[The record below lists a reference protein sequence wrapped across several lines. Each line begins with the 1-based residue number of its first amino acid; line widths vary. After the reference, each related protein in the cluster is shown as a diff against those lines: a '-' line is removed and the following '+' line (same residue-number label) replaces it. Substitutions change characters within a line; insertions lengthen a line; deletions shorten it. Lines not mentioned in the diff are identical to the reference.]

1 MVLTSTLVTILF
13 LVILTL
19 QILFVLK
26 VYKTAQKHILYL
38 VIVMLLLLLVVVVF
52 STLYFSG
59 YFEHKSEAAAH
70 EKVDDLNKE
79 AEAAKATPEG
89 PEKVKKETENTRFEN
104 TYLQIDK
111 EFMTNLTASKKVMV
125 VQIAVMTHYDNRVFD
140 NVKKH
145 EFAIRSGILDVMR
158 QTTEAEAAR
167 PDFRS
172 ELAAKIKVVMNDILM
187 KYEDFGGIEDV
198 FFTSF
203 VMQ

>member
-1 MVLTSTLVTILF
+1 MATAEAPAAEEVVEGEPKKKKPILLIALIAVSTI
-13 LVILTL
+13 
-19 QILFVLK
+19 
-26 VYKTAQKHILYL
+26 
-38 VIVMLLLLLVVVVF
+38 LLLVVVIF
-52 STLYFSG
+52 TTLYFSG

-70 EKVDDLNKE
+70 EKVDELDKE
-79 AEAAKATPEG
+79 AEAAKATPDG
-89 PEKVKKETENTRFEN
+89 PEKVKKESENTRFEN

-145 EFAIRSGILDVMR
+145 EFAIRSAILDQMR
-158 QTTEAEAAR
+158 QTTEAEASR

>member
-1 MVLTSTLVTILF
+1 MATEEAPAAAEEAVEGEPKKKKPILLIALIAISTI
-13 LVILTL
+13 
-19 QILFVLK
+19 
-26 VYKTAQKHILYL
+26 
-38 VIVMLLLLLVVVVF
+38 LLLVVVVF

-70 EKVDDLNKE
+70 EKVDELAKE

-89 PEKVKKETENTRFEN
+89 PEKVKKESENTRFEN

-111 EFMTNLTASKKVMV
+111 EFMTNLTGSKKVMV

-158 QTTEAEAAR
+158 QTTEAESAR

>member
-1 MVLTSTLVTILF
+1 MKYSV
-13 LVILTL
+13 
-19 QILFVLK
+19 
-26 VYKTAQKHILYL
+26 
-38 VIVMLLLLLVVVVF
+38 
-52 STLYFSG
+52 
-59 YFEHKSEAAAH
+59 
-70 EKVDDLNKE
+70 
-79 AEAAKATPEG
+79 
-89 PEKVKKETENTRFEN
+89 NTRFEN

-158 QTTEAEAAR
+158 QTTEAEASR

-172 ELAAKIKVVMNDILM
+172 ELSAKIKVVMNDILK

>member
-1 MVLTSTLVTILF
+1 MATAEAPVAEEVVEGEPKKKKPILLIALIAISTI
-13 LVILTL
+13 
-19 QILFVLK
+19 
-26 VYKTAQKHILYL
+26 
-38 VIVMLLLLLVVVVF
+38 LLLVVVIF
-52 STLYFSG
+52 TTLYFSG

-70 EKVDDLNKE
+70 EKVDELDKE
-79 AEAAKATPEG
+79 AEAAKATPGG
-89 PEKVKKETENTRFEN
+89 PDKVTKDSVNTRFEN

-158 QTTEAEAAR
+158 QTTEAEASR

-172 ELAAKIKVVMNDILM
+172 ELAAKIKVVMNDLLK

>member
-1 MVLTSTLVTILF
+1 MATAEAPAAEEVVEGEPKKKKPILLIALIAISTI
-13 LVILTL
+13 
-19 QILFVLK
+19 
-26 VYKTAQKHILYL
+26 
-38 VIVMLLLLLVVVVF
+38 LLLVVVVF

-59 YFEHKSEAAAH
+59 FFEHKSEAAAH
-70 EKVDDLNKE
+70 EKVDELNKE
-79 AEAAKATPEG
+79 AEAAKATPGG
-89 PEKVKKETENTRFEN
+89 PDKVTKDSVNTRFEN

-158 QTTEAEAAR
+158 QTTEAEASR

-172 ELAAKIKVVMNDILM
+172 ELAAKIKVVMNDILK

>member
-1 MVLTSTLVTILF
+1 MATAEAPAAAEVVEGEPKKKKPILLIALIAISTIL
-13 LVILTL
+13 L
-19 QILFVLK
+19 LFV
-26 VYKTAQKHILYL
+26 
-38 VIVMLLLLLVVVVF
+38 VIF
-52 STLYFSG
+52 TTLYFSG

-70 EKVDDLNKE
+70 EKVDELNKE
-79 AEAAKATPEG
+79 AYAAKATPGG
-89 PEKVKKETENTRFEN
+89 PDKVTKDSVNTRFEN

-111 EFMTNLTASKKVMV
+111 EFMTNLTGSKKVMV

-172 ELAAKIKVVMNDILM
+172 ELAAKIKVVMNDMLM

>member
-1 MVLTSTLVTILF
+1 MATAEAPAAAEVVEGEPKKKKPILLIALIAISTI
-13 LVILTL
+13 
-19 QILFVLK
+19 
-26 VYKTAQKHILYL
+26 
-38 VIVMLLLLLVVVVF
+38 LLLVVVIF
-52 STLYFSG
+52 TTLYFSG

-70 EKVDDLNKE
+70 EKVDELDKE
-79 AEAAKATPEG
+79 AGAAKATPGG
-89 PEKVKKETENTRFEN
+89 PDKVTKDSVNTRFEN

-111 EFMTNLTASKKVMV
+111 EFMTNLTGSKKVMV

-158 QTTEAEAAR
+158 QTTEAEASR

-172 ELAAKIKVVMNDILM
+172 ELAAKIKVVMNDILK

>member
-1 MVLTSTLVTILF
+1 MATAEAPAAEEAAVEGEPKKKKPILLIALIAVSTI
-13 LVILTL
+13 
-19 QILFVLK
+19 
-26 VYKTAQKHILYL
+26 
-38 VIVMLLLLLVVVVF
+38 LLLVVVVF

-70 EKVDDLNKE
+70 EKIDDLNKE

>member
-1 MVLTSTLVTILF
+1 MATAEAPAAEEVVEGEPKKKKPILLIALIAISTI
-13 LVILTL
+13 
-19 QILFVLK
+19 
-26 VYKTAQKHILYL
+26 
-38 VIVMLLLLLVVVVF
+38 LLLVVVVF

-59 YFEHKSEAAAH
+59 FFEHKSEAAAH
-70 EKVDDLNKE
+70 EKVDELDKE
-79 AEAAKATPEG
+79 AESAKATPGG
-89 PEKVKKETENTRFEN
+89 PDKVTKDSDKTRFEN

-158 QTTEAEAAR
+158 QTTEAEASR

-172 ELAAKIKVVMNDILM
+172 ELSAKIKVVMNDILK

>member
-1 MVLTSTLVTILF
+1 MATAEAPAAEEVVEGEPKKKKPILLIALIAISTI
-13 LVILTL
+13 
-19 QILFVLK
+19 
-26 VYKTAQKHILYL
+26 
-38 VIVMLLLLLVVVVF
+38 LLLVVVVF

-59 YFEHKSEAAAH
+59 FFEHKSEAAAH
-70 EKVDDLNKE
+70 EKVDELDKE
-79 AEAAKATPEG
+79 AEAAKATPGG
-89 PEKVKKETENTRFEN
+89 PDKVTKDSVNTRFEN

-140 NVKKH
+140 NVNKH

-158 QTTEAEAAR
+158 QTTEAEASR

-172 ELAAKIKVVMNDILM
+172 ELSAKIKVVMNDILK

>member
-1 MVLTSTLVTILF
+1 MATAEATAAEEVVEGEPKKKKPILLIALIAISTI
-13 LVILTL
+13 
-19 QILFVLK
+19 
-26 VYKTAQKHILYL
+26 
-38 VIVMLLLLLVVVVF
+38 LLLVVVIF
-52 STLYFSG
+52 TTLYFSG

-70 EKVDDLNKE
+70 EKVDELDKE
-79 AEAAKATPEG
+79 AGAAKATPGG
-89 PEKVKKETENTRFEN
+89 PDKVTKDSVNTRFEN

-111 EFMTNLTASKKVMV
+111 EFMTNLTGSKKVMV

-172 ELAAKIKVVMNDILM
+172 ELAAKIKVVMNDMLK

>member
-1 MVLTSTLVTILF
+1 MATAEAPAAEEVVEGEPKKKKPILLIALIAVSTI
-13 LVILTL
+13 
-19 QILFVLK
+19 
-26 VYKTAQKHILYL
+26 
-38 VIVMLLLLLVVVVF
+38 LLLVVVVF
-52 STLYFSG
+52 TTLYFSG

-70 EKVDDLNKE
+70 EKVDELDKE
-79 AEAAKATPEG
+79 AEAAKATAGG
-89 PEKVKKETENTRFEN
+89 PDKVTKDSVNTRFEN

-158 QTTEAEAAR
+158 QTTEAEASR

-172 ELAAKIKVVMNDILM
+172 ELAAKIKVVMNDILK

>member
-1 MVLTSTLVTILF
+1 MATAEAPAAEVVEGEPKKKKPILLIALIAISTI
-13 LVILTL
+13 
-19 QILFVLK
+19 
-26 VYKTAQKHILYL
+26 
-38 VIVMLLLLLVVVVF
+38 LLLVVVIF
-52 STLYFSG
+52 TTLYFSG

-70 EKVDDLNKE
+70 EKVDELNKE
-79 AEAAKATPEG
+79 ADAAKATPGG
-89 PEKVKKETENTRFEN
+89 PDKVTKDSINTRFEN

-111 EFMTNLTASKKVMV
+111 EFMTNLTGSKKVMV

-172 ELAAKIKVVMNDILM
+172 ELAAKIKVVMNDMLK